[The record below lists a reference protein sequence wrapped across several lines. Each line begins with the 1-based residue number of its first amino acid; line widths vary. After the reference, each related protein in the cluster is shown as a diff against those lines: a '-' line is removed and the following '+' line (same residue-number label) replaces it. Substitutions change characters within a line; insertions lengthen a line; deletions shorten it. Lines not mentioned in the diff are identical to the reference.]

1 MLQGPIP
8 SLGTGTA
15 ASSLRTTLATDV
27 GLPAGANFLG
37 FRGVLQVAVEAT
49 FARPADTTA
58 YASGDLVA
66 NNTTAGSVT
75 AMSFTVSR
83 AAAAGITVAGVRIR
97 KTSTGVQN
105 AAFRLHLYSTSPTVT
120 NGDNG
125 AWLSNQAAAY
135 LGSVDVTMD
144 KAFSDGACGYTPCSI
159 PHRIASGSAIF
170 GLLEA
175 RGAYT
180 PVSAE
185 TFGVQLKVLQD

>member
-1 MLQGPIP
+1 MQGPIP
-8 SLGTGTA
+8 QLGTGAA
-15 ASSLRTTLATDV
+15 ASSLRVTIATDV

-37 FRGVLQVAVEAT
+37 FRGVLQAAVEAT
-49 FARPADTTA
+49 FVRPADTNA

-66 NNTTAGSVT
+66 NSVTAGSVA

-83 AAAAGITVAGVRIR
+83 AATAGVTVAGVRVR
-97 KTSTGVQN
+97 KTSTGIQN
-105 AAFRLHLYSTSPTVT
+105 SAFRVHLYGTAPTVT

-125 AWLSNQAAAY
+125 AWLSTQAATY
-135 LGSVDVTMD
+135 LGSVDVTID
-144 KAFSDGACGYTPCSI
+144 KAFSDGACGYATCNI

-180 PVSAE
+180 PVSGE